1 MNYPRYIVLDDAPH
15 GTTLGL
21 TADQFAEALR
31 PPLAA
36 IGVRVVRQHGLT
48 SERRAAGFQARGC
61 PRNLYFAKLD
71 KVERV
76 VTSVMTRSPAQSFDV
91 SPPASPSEPMLRV

>member
-15 GTTLGL
+15 DTSLGL
-21 TADQFAEALR
+21 TANQFAEALR

-48 SERRAAGFQARGC
+48 SEHRAAGFQARGC

-76 VTSVMTRSPAQSFDV
+76 VTSVMTRSAVQSFEV
-91 SPPASPSEPMLRV
+91 PPPAAPSEPILRV

>member
-1 MNYPRYIVLDDAPH
+1 MNCPRYIVLDDAPH
-15 GTTLGL
+15 DTALGL

-48 SERRAAGFQARGC
+48 SDRGAAGFQARGC
-61 PRNLYFAKLD
+61 SRHLYFAKLD

-76 VTSVMTRSPAQSFDV
+76 VTSVMTRSAARSYEVP
-91 SPPASPSEPMLRV
+91 PPAAPSEPILRV